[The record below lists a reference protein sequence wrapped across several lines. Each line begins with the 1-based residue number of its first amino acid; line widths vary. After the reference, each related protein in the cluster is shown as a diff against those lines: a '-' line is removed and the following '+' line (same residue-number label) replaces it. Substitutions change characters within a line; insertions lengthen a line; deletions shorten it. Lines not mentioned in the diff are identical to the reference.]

1 MSTVTEVTEIL
12 PKLTTDE
19 LQQVEDSLIRIYR
32 ERRQGIIFDDAY
44 GVLTERDLAAAQE
57 ETLRLIDG
65 PPVAR

>member
-1 MSTVTEVTEIL
+1 MSTVTEVTEVL

-19 LQQVEDSLIRIYR
+19 LQQVEDSLIRLYR
-32 ERRQGIIFDDAY
+32 ERRQGIILDDAY
-44 GVLTERDLAAAQE
+44 GVLTERDLAAVQE